1 MKIALDDKSLFG
13 NEAAEDEKENVFASY
28 AVERPEVTTFLDSA
42 AHIAIAR
49 AYKGEGK
56 SALLRLVAMRLREQ
70 SDPPITI
77 SVTASSISPELDGT
91 DSDKWVRGWKTNILR
106 LAAREIGAGIA
117 LAFSDDAISLVEE
130 AESNG
135 FKSRSFVSAIV
146 DRLKTSAIPLERTRK
161 PTDNPERVLQRWA
174 KEGSLVW
181 FVIDDLDQNFE
192 NTPAYRVKVATFF
205 TALRQIANFIPEF
218 RFRTSVR
225 PNVWSIVK
233 REYEALSN
241 VEQYITDL
249 TWSLDDFHGL
259 IAKRVEGYLRRS
271 NQWDEYRKTSG
282 TDKKSLIASVFVD
295 PMPWGR
301 EKVRP
306 PAIVLYTLA
315 RHRPRWLVELW
326 KVSAAAAVKAR
337 REKINFDDIQK
348 ELEAFGKRR
357 IEDSVAEFRS
367 QCPELEELLVAFVS
381 QPERFTTDELIK
393 AIQNRVL
400 QAVHPRIVG
409 LLGTPSP
416 REVAHFLFQIGFLTA
431 RRDLGNDEYEH
442 LSYADNP
449 TLLNARTNVDQG
461 HSWEIHPVFRQA
473 LKLKNA

>member
-1 MKIALDDKSLFG
+1 
-13 NEAAEDEKENVFASY
+13 
-28 AVERPEVTTFLDSA
+28 
-42 AHIAIAR
+42 
-49 AYKGEGK
+49 
-56 SALLRLVAMRLREQ
+56 
-70 SDPPITI
+70 
-77 SVTASSISPELDGT
+77 
-91 DSDKWVRGWKTNILR
+91 
-106 LAAREIGAGIA
+106 
-117 LAFSDDAISLVEE
+117 
-130 AESNG
+130 
-135 FKSRSFVSAIV
+135 
-146 DRLKTSAIPLERTRK
+146 
-161 PTDNPERVLQRWA
+161 
-174 KEGSLVW
+174 
-181 FVIDDLDQNFE
+181 
-192 NTPAYRVKVATFF
+192 
-205 TALRQIANFIPEF
+205 
-218 RFRTSVR
+218 
-225 PNVWSIVK
+225 
-233 REYEALSN
+233 
-241 VEQYITDL
+241 
-249 TWSLDDFHGL
+249 
-259 IAKRVEGYLRRS
+259 
-271 NQWDEYRKTSG
+271 
-282 TDKKSLIASVFVD
+282 
-295 PMPWGR
+295 MPWGR

>member
-42 AHIAIAR
+42 AYIAIAR

-271 NQWDEYRKTSG
+271 NHNIHKR
-282 TDKKSLIASVFVD
+282 
-295 PMPWGR
+295 
-301 EKVRP
+301 
-306 PAIVLYTLA
+306 
-315 RHRPRWLVELW
+315 
-326 KVSAAAAVKAR
+326 
-337 REKINFDDIQK
+337 
-348 ELEAFGKRR
+348 LERT
-357 IEDSVAEFRS
+357 RS
-367 QCPELEELLVAFVS
+367 
-381 QPERFTTDELIK
+381 R
-393 AIQNRVL
+393 
-400 QAVHPRIVG
+400 
-409 LLGTPSP
+409 
-416 REVAHFLFQIGFLTA
+416 
-431 RRDLGNDEYEH
+431 
-442 LSYADNP
+442 
-449 TLLNARTNVDQG
+449 
-461 HSWEIHPVFRQA
+461 
-473 LKLKNA
+473 